1 MLQVYIPNISHVS
14 DVCCKCFVWML
25 HMSQTYVSIVLPCYS
40 TLQQVLLSKHSDL
53 RASTRCT
60 RRPYNNRRGPPRWSM
75 QSAQDMCMRIVL
87 PPSFSHWGTRAVI
100 SLALGYACCDPS
112 LSHAA
117 RVSLTLGHAR
127 CSLSLELG
135 YTRCVPSLLHVVV
148 LSLSHWGTRD
158 VFPLYLSQEEA
169 WGVATA
175 GGGVGCSNRRRRV
188 FPQKS
193 KRWRGEH

>member
-1 MLQVYIPNISHVS
+1 MRAVIP
-14 DVCCKCFVWML
+14 
-25 HMSQTYVSIVLPCYS
+25 
-40 TLQQVLLSKHSDL
+40 LS
-53 RASTRCT
+53 R
-60 RRPYNNRRGPPRWSM
+60 M
-75 QSAQDMCMRIVL
+75 QL
-87 PPSFSHWGTRAVI
+87 GFLSHWGTRV
-100 SLALGYACCDPS
+100 
-112 LSHAA
+112 
-117 RVSLTLGHAR
+117 V
-127 CSLSLELG
+127 LSLELG